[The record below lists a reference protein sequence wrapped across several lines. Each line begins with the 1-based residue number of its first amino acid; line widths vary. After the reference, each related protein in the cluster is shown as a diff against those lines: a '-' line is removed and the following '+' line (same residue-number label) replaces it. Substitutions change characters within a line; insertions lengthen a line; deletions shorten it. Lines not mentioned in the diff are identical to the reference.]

1 MDPRILR
8 ESLETVLAMDDKFP
22 RRFYEILFERHP
34 QVSSLFVRS
43 SAGAQQK
50 MFAQKLCAIV
60 DHVEDAEWMT
70 RELER
75 MRVAHDE
82 YGVTAEMFPWVGD
95 ALLDTLREALGSGFT
110 AEVEQSWRVAYA
122 RLTSTLLKER

>member
-75 MRVAHDE
+75 MRVAPPRCSR
-82 YGVTAEMFPWVGD
+82 GSA
-95 ALLDTLREALGSGFT
+95 TLCSIRCARRSGAASPPRSSRAGASPT
-110 AEVEQSWRVAYA
+110 RV
-122 RLTSTLLKER
+122 